1 MLVYEDNF
9 GFWNISEPE
18 ERAFFDFV
26 RRQSVLTA
34 CERCERPVRLIPPKA
49 LCASCVSALEY
60 GAPASMKEYGS
71 QETLLDFAARREG
84 RFLPEFGSFV
94 RGEAIAKMS
103 ELRRKG
109 VRRSDLK
116 IIASDPDLAAITK
129 DVEALNDA

>member
-1 MLVYEDNF
+1 MAVRKR
-9 GFWNISEPE
+9 FW
-18 ERAFFDFV
+18 
-26 RRQSVLTA
+26 
-34 CERCERPVRLIPPKA
+34 
-49 LCASCVSALEY
+49 
-60 GAPASMKEYGS
+60 
-71 QETLLDFAARREG
+71 TLLIRRDG

-103 ELRRKG
+103 ELRLKG

>member
-1 MLVYEDNF
+1 MAIRKR
-9 GFWNISEPE
+9 FW
-18 ERAFFDFV
+18 
-26 RRQSVLTA
+26 
-34 CERCERPVRLIPPKA
+34 
-49 LCASCVSALEY
+49 
-60 GAPASMKEYGS
+60 
-71 QETLLDFAARREG
+71 TLLARREG

-109 VRRSDLK
+109 VRRIDLK

>member
-1 MLVYEDNF
+1 MAAKKR
-9 GFWNISEPE
+9 FWTLL
-18 ERAFFDFV
+18 V
-26 RRQSVLTA
+26 RR
-34 CERCERPVRLIPPKA
+34 EE
-49 LCASCVSALEY
+49 
-60 GAPASMKEYGS
+60 
-71 QETLLDFAARREG
+71 

>member
-1 MLVYEDNF
+1 MAVRNR
-9 GFWNISEPE
+9 FW
-18 ERAFFDFV
+18 
-26 RRQSVLTA
+26 
-34 CERCERPVRLIPPKA
+34 
-49 LCASCVSALEY
+49 
-60 GAPASMKEYGS
+60 
-71 QETLLDFAARREG
+71 TLLVRREG

-103 ELRRKG
+103 ELRREG

>member
-1 MLVYEDNF
+1 MAVKKR
-9 GFWNISEPE
+9 FW
-18 ERAFFDFV
+18 
-26 RRQSVLTA
+26 
-34 CERCERPVRLIPPKA
+34 
-49 LCASCVSALEY
+49 
-60 GAPASMKEYGS
+60 
-71 QETLLDFAARREG
+71 TLLARREG

-109 VRRSDLK
+109 VRRIDLK